1 MKKIAMALAALV
13 MAGSAFAADV
23 IFYNKLYEDGAIWED
38 NGTDS
43 EIKFPGLKDKMEV
56 EYKSAHVD
64 AGITT
69 IMSVAKD
76 YDDVTG
82 NGATKDFY
90 LDGYIDDWY
99 LEWRMFQAVTICL
112 HDNIYADASKLAVA
126 DDEMEGGNIGSDGFT
141 VVYRPSM
148 FNRAL
153 RLAATL
159 PFDFTKNS
167 DDPIV
172 KANWLKGKDLNGT
185 EYVNMGLGAIYTGSV
200 FQVSAKVADV
210 LDDDER
216 IIGFTLSFPNITKG
230 LTIGAGFTNTQSGA
244 ELCDEVPVTGENVFN
259 VQLAYVNG
267 AFRFDAETVIS
278 LDKEADFDKYFGAMI
293 GYDATETLTLG
304 AKFQYYVAGS
314 DCSTNEDNSWALGV
328 TADISIDEHNSIGFE
343 FDYGVHGDFK
353 KICVPVYWKWTL

>member
-1 MKKIAMALAALV
+1 MLCFIVNAIVGLNPR
-13 MAGSAFAADV
+13 FC
-23 IFYNKLYEDGAIWED
+23 KLER
-38 NGTDS
+38 
-43 EIKFPGLKDKMEV
+43 
-56 EYKSAHVD
+56 H
-64 AGITT
+64 
-69 IMSVAKD
+69 
-76 YDDVTG
+76 
-82 NGATKDFY
+82 
-90 LDGYIDDWY
+90 YI
-99 LEWRMFQAVTICL
+99 LFCL
-112 HDNIYADASKLAVA
+112 HDNIYADASMLAVA

-148 FNRAL
+148 FNRAF

-159 PFDFTKNS
+159 PFEFTKNS
-167 DDPIV
+167 DSKEDP
-172 KANWLKGKDLNGT
+172 NWLKGKDLNGT

-200 FQVSAKVADV
+200 FQVSAVVNDV

-216 IIGFTLSFPNITKG
+216 IIGFTLNFPNIAKG

-293 GYDATETLTLG
+293 GYDATETLALG

-314 DCSTNEDNSWALGV
+314 DCLFNVDNSWALGV
-328 TADISIDEHNSIGFE
+328 TADFTIDEHNSIGIE

-353 KICVPVYWKWTL
+353 EICVPVYWKWTL